1 MFKDSASDIDELTV
15 SVCSYISFCEDTVI
29 PERPVKVYPNNN
41 PCVTKAL
48 KNVLERK
55 YGAFLQSDEAEK
67 REARREL
74 RAQIK
79 RAKLEYKHKLEE
91 KLSRKILKAAWDLR
105 LTSDFHKRNWHQIC

>member
-1 MFKDSASDIDELTV
+1 MFKDSALDIDKLTV
-15 SVCSYISFCEDTVI
+15 SVCSYISFCKDTVI
-29 PERPVKVYPNNN
+29 PKRQVKVYPNNK

-55 YGAFLQSDEAEK
+55 YGAFLKGDEAEK

-79 RAKLEYKHKLEE
+79 RAKLQYKNKLEE
-91 KLSRKILKAAWDLR
+91 KLSSNILKAAWDLR
-105 LTSDFHKRNWHQIC
+105 LISDFHKRNWQQIC